1 VSTEQNK
8 EIVRAFLDELFNKQR
23 LELIDEFLA
32 SDYALYHPGAT
43 APLDRAAFPV
53 FVAGFPAGFSDFRI
67 ELESIIAEGDEVAT
81 RFILSGTHR
90 GEFMGV
96 QPTGKKVELAGEAF
110 YRLRDG
116 KIVEDRPLI
125 DWAQMLE
132 QLEVL

>member
-43 APLDRAAFPV
+43 APLDRAAFPE
-53 FVAGFPAGFSDFRI
+53 FVGGFPAGFSNFRI

-81 RFILSGTHR
+81 RFVLSGTHK